1 MALAPALALSPAVA
15 PTLADVSHA
24 ALVRVLEGRGQGS
37 QLCSS
42 SGSIE
47 VVVRGIASEA
57 QQLTEGLGTRICGP
71 AVPQRMQADWL
82 RNIVQADSGEP

>member
-1 MALAPALALSPAVA
+1 MQERICGGPGASTSIAVA
-15 PTLADVSHA
+15 RVAIADD
-24 ALVRVLEGRGQGS
+24 
-37 QLCSS
+37 CSS